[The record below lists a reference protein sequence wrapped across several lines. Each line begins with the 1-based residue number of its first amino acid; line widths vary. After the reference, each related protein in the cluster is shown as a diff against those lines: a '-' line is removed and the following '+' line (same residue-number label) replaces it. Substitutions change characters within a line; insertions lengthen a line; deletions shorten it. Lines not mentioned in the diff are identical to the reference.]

1 MTQLRPRE
9 TSKVLAGEEG
19 SRRYPSNSP
28 VPQATPAGYATTGTM
43 RDHWGQ
49 GGDSQGQGSP

>member
-1 MTQLRPRE
+1 MTQLRSRE

-19 SRRYPSNSP
+19 SRRYPGNSP
-28 VPQATPAGYATTGTM
+28 VPQATPAAYAPTGTM

-49 GGDSQGQGSP
+49 GRDSQGHGSP